1 MTKTMTNSNIYIFS
15 LIIHSVVVS
24 MKQITKIIGLLLMVL
39 MLSTTAF
46 AEDHED
52 EGLIEAY
59 GEEVLNLG
67 SGILAT
73 VLFVLTFMAY
83 KRTNRS
89 RLLYISL
96 AFLLFAVKGYLS
108 GAELFFGE
116 WLWVDSTTG
125 ILDFAILLSFFRGIM
140 KK

>member
-1 MTKTMTNSNIYIFS
+1 
-15 LIIHSVVVS
+15 
-24 MKQITKIIGLLLMVL
+24 MKQLTKIIGLLLMVL
-39 MLSTTAF
+39 LLATTVL

-73 VLFVLTFMAY
+73 VLFALTFIAY
-83 KRTNRS
+83 RRTNRS
-89 RLLYISL
+89 RLLYVSL
-96 AFLLFAVKGYLS
+96 AFLLFAIKGYLS

-125 ILDFAILLSFFRGIM
+125 ILDFAILLSFFRGIL